1 MVEIAE
7 AYASGQIKKVDMK
20 PLKKKL
26 MLECGA
32 PGRKTTRKKPAAALG
47 AMAAAS
53 PRPRLAAGKKRQRL
67 EVEKKPASAQLE
79 VEEKPASVQ
88 LEEAKEARQV
98 KRKPAI
104 AQLEEKPASAQLEE
118 EKKPASAQLE
128 PEQEEEEEEEEPEQ
142 DELSAQQE
150 GEPEQGEEDTGRMHF
165 LNLTQ
170 LLREPGLPSQVD
182 PSIDKVQWTSHSR
195 YNVHACICPG
205 VFCL

>member
-1 MVEIAE
+1 LLE
-7 AYASGQIKKVDMK
+7 AHGGDRRGLRVWPDQESRHEAAQEKAHAGMW
-20 PLKKKL
+20 
-26 MLECGA
+26 GA
-32 PGRKTTRKKPAAALG
+32 RSEDNQKKPAAALG

-104 AQLEEKPASAQLEE
+104 AQLEGKPASAQLEE

-142 DELSAQQE
+142 EELSAQQE

-170 LLREPGLPSQVD
+170 LLREPGLPS
-182 PSIDKVQWTSHSR
+182 
-195 YNVHACICPG
+195 
-205 VFCL
+205 